1 MTSSII
7 LPVDTFVTI
16 FNQRCSN
23 VQVTSDLCNTES
35 SSVSGTLSVLTKTN
49 RNDAGTMRW
58 QLSGD
63 QMPGWQ
69 RAAVDIPDA
78 RLLYE
83 VMVKKKYLY
92 MLVHCYNQKILR
104 WCAVKHP
111 IYLSIYLLYMLVE
124 VLSLVTNVMPFI
136 CTVFTGR
143 CGRRHKSEIPWRH
156 CHRWL

>member
-7 LPVDTFVTI
+7 IPVDTFVTI

-23 VQVTSDLCNTES
+23 VQVTFDLCDTQS
-35 SSVSGTLSVLTKTN
+35 SSISGTLSVLTKTN
-49 RNDAGTMRW
+49 RNDAGTLRW

-83 VMVKKKYLY
+83 VMMKKKYLY
-92 MLVHCYNQKILR
+92 ILG
-104 WCAVKHP
+104 
-111 IYLSIYLLYMLVE
+111 E
-124 VLSLVTNVMPFI
+124 VLGLVTDLMTFI
-136 CTVFTGR
+136 CSMFPGC
-143 CGRRHKSEIPWRH
+143 CGRRHKSQIPRRH
-156 CHRWL
+156 CHR